1 MEPHPGIEPGV
12 TWFCRPP
19 DSASFLV
26 RREMAEE
33 VGFVPTEPFDPTV
46 FKTVAINRSAT
57 PPKNKKPGLDS
68 AGFERRARTII
79 QHQPCW
85 QEQDENDDVALR
97 MELLYQVLLGGVNL
111 EPGRNIVTGKQIGRA
126 HV

>member
-33 VGFVPTEPFDPTV
+33 VGFEPTEPFDPTV

-68 AGFERRARTII
+68 AGF
-79 QHQPCW
+79 
-85 QEQDENDDVALR
+85 
-97 MELLYQVLLGGVNL
+97 
-111 EPGRNIVTGKQIGRA
+111 
-126 HV
+126 